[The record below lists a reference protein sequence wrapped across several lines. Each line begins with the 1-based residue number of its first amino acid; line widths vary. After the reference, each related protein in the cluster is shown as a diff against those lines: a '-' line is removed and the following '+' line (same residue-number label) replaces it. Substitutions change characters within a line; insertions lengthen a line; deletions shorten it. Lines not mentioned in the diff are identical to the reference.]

1 MSASNEVTRMEA
13 SYVYHALLV
22 GQHAHAATAQSCTFQ
37 SLLSA
42 FFLRTRHSSVILC
55 HFAHPF
61 VFFVSLLPLFV
72 SPLPLCVLVQTCVGD
87 YIRTEMSLATNP
99 LEMAA
104 AVKAATGAAAGTTP
118 GAPAAT
124 ATAST
129 AMDLGGVQVKRED
142 GAESAAAA
150 AAAAFSSKKRRRD
163 PQSVTLPSA
172 SGLSA
177 TTGAVSA
184 LLPDTQSL
192 QGIQLLMELFGES
205 LQPYLTAALAA
216 STRAAEDA
224 AAAANPAGRTAAPAP
239 SSNTIKISRKNQLSV
254 ANMFA

>member
-1 MSASNEVTRMEA
+1 MEA

-22 GQHAHAATAQSCTFQ
+22 GPHAHTATAQSCAFQ

-42 FFLRTRHSSVILC
+42 FFLRTRHSSVILF

-61 VFFVSLLPLFV
+61 VFFISLLPLFV
-72 SPLPLCVLVQTCVGD
+72 LPLCVLVQTCVGD

-104 AVKAATGAAAGTTP
+104 AVKAATGAATGTTA
-118 GAPAAT
+118 GAAAAT
-124 ATAST
+124 ATAAVA

-142 GAESAAAA
+142 GGESAP

-224 AAAANPAGRTAAPAP
+224 AAAANSAGRTAAPIP